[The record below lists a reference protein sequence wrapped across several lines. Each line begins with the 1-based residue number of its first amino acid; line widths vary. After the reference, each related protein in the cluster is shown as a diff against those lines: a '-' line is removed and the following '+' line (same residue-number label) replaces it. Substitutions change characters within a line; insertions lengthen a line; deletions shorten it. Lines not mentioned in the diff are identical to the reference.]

1 MDPIVARRLV
11 GLARQAYAHAPD
23 ARAPEVWRPRQ
34 VDPFVTPNFTG
45 FAASDERAA
54 YLVFRG
60 TKLHLDTQDSYL
72 RTLQA
77 WLTNLDYA
85 QAEEGDGSGAYCVHR
100 GYARELAGMADGLVA
115 MARDHAAGGKP
126 LYVTGHSAGGA
137 LAALAARRLHEAGVP
152 VRAAVLFSAPRVGD
166 RRFAATYPLPLV
178 RIEHRHDLIP
188 HLPLPPSL
196 ARVVGHGLVDRAIG
210 ALAELM
216 PALRDHRL
224 AGTEYVHAG
233 ELFYDDGAQALY
245 RIPPG
250 HYLRRFGPI
259 LRRELEADLLGRG
272 EPPDASDYHAAV
284 CPRWATPVPAR
295 LMDGVRLPATLATVA
310 RQARALRFD
319 FLFDHHIDGAAAFLD
334 RIERR
339 GGSAAR

>member
-1 MDPIVARRLV
+1 MDDIVARRLV
-11 GLARQAYAHAPD
+11 ALAREAYAYV
-23 ARAPEVWRPRQ
+23 PEVTSPRPRPLH

-85 QAEEGDGSGAYCVHR
+85 QVEEGGYRVHR
-100 GYARELAGMADGLVA
+100 GYARELAGMADGLIE
-115 MARDHAAGGKP
+115 MAQDHAAGGKP
-126 LYVTGHSAGGA
+126 LYITGHSAGGA
-137 LAALAARRLHEAGVP
+137 LATLAARRLHEAGVP
-152 VRAAVLFSAPRVGD
+152 VRAAVVFSAPRVGD
-166 RRFAATYPLPLV
+166 RRFARSYPLPLV

-196 ARVVGHGLVDRAIG
+196 ARIVGHGLVDRVLG
-210 ALAELM
+210 ALSDLA
-216 PALRDHRL
+216 PRLRDFRL
-224 AGTEYVHAG
+224 AGTDYVHVG
-233 ELFYDDGAQALY
+233 ELFYDDGAEALY
-245 RIPPG
+245 RVPPG
-250 HYLRRFGPI
+250 QYLRRFGPI
-259 LRRELEADLLGRG
+259 LRRELHADFLGRG
-272 EPPDASDYHAAV
+272 PGPDASDYRAAI
-284 CPRWATPVPAR
+284 CPHWATPVPAR
-295 LMDGVRLPATLATVA
+295 LMDGIRLPATLATIA

-319 FLFDHHIDGAAAFLD
+319 FLLDHHIDGAAAFFD

-339 GGSAAR
+339 AR